1 VRRALL
7 CLIVALSLAACGQSP
22 KEEAYERLQNQVV
35 AIRDAI
41 EARDAGTALQ
51 RLTNLRTNVA
61 QLRADGVLS
70 EAETQEILSSAVEVQ
85 ANLAWIAPAPLT
97 PPAAIPAPVAPVPPA
112 ADSNSGGSVRTSDGE
127 KGAKGQKGAKGERGR
142 DSDDDDG
149 DDD

>member
-1 VRRALL
+1 VRKTLL

-51 RLTNLRTNVA
+51 RLTSLRTSVA

-97 PPAAIPAPVAPVPPA
+97 PPAVIPAPVPAPVAPA
-112 ADSNSGGSVRTSDGE
+112 GGSNAGGSVKGSDGE
-127 KGAKGQKGAKGERGR
+127 KGQKGNNGKKGK
-142 DSDDDDG
+142 DSDDDKG
-149 DDD
+149 DD